1 MSNGRL
7 AEYFEKHRYKPK
19 WQLGD
24 RVFGKYNGI
33 PFIGSIGN
41 DTVIDEDI
49 GPRVTIHIDLPII
62 ENDIRK
68 TVIVVKPNEIKRLKE
83 YE

>member
-19 WQLGD
+19 WNIGN
-24 RVFGKYNGI
+24 RVYGKYKGI
-33 PFIGSIGN
+33 PFIGSVGN

-68 TVIVVKPNEIKRLKE
+68 SVIIVKPNEIKSLK
-83 YE
+83 YYG

>member
-7 AEYFEKHRYKPK
+7 AEYFEKHRYKAK
-19 WQLGD
+19 WNIGD

-33 PFIGSIGN
+33 PFIGSVGN

-62 ENDIRK
+62 ENNIYK
-68 TVIVVKPNEIKRLKE
+68 SVIIVKPNEIKSLKD
-83 YE
+83 YG